1 METKSLDKM
10 SFDDL
15 YDRYAEKVYN
25 TALYYSKDHH
35 VAEDITQSVF
45 MTLYTVIDNVNIKRI
60 EAWLKATAKYMAIDY
75 VRKTQHEELAENN
88 YVMENKLPY
97 APDPEEMLIDWY
109 DEEMRAEVIEEVYLG
124 LYQKNERWYQA
135 VTVIYLL
142 EKPQKEV
149 AENMGISLGS
159 LQLMLHR
166 AKKWIR
172 KEYQEKIDHL
182 NED

>member
-35 VAEDITQSVF
+35 VAEDIAQSVF
-45 MTLYTVIDNVNIKRI
+45 MTLYTIIDNVNIKRI

-75 VRKTQHEELAENN
+75 VRNAHHEELIENN
-88 YVMENKLPY
+88 CILEMDLPY
-97 APDPEEMLIDWY
+97 VPGPEEEFMNRY
-109 DEEMRAEVIEEVYLG
+109 DKELRAKMMEEIYLG

-135 VTVIYLL
+135 VTITYLL